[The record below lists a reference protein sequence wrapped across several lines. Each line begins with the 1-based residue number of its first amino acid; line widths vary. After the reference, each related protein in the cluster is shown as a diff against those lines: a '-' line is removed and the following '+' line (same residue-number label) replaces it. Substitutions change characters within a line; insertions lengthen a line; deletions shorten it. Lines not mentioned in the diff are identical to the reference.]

1 MRAHNGHIE
10 DYIFIH
16 FRAPAAEVRVVFF
29 FFLNTI
35 AENDAL
41 ELRRG
46 EGESASE
53 RKREGKRAKKEEKE
67 KKGEEE
73 K

>member
-1 MRAHNGHIE
+1 MRVHNGHIE

-16 FRAPAAEVRVVFF
+16 FRAPAAE

-35 AENDAL
+35 AENDAF

-46 EGESASE
+46 KGESALE
-53 RKREGKRAKKEEKE
+53 RKRASKEEKE
-67 KKGEEE
+67 RKGRR
-73 K
+73 KFISALRIQV

>member
-1 MRAHNGHIE
+1 MRVHNGHIE

-16 FRAPAAEVRVVFF
+16 FRAPAAE

-41 ELRRG
+41 ELGVRG
-46 EGESASE
+46 EESIPY
-53 RKREGKRAKKEEKE
+53 RGREKE
-67 KKGEEE
+67 KSKKGRES
-73 K
+73 KKGRKKNNLRI

>member
-16 FRAPAAEVRVVFF
+16 FRAPAAEVWVFF

-46 EGESASE
+46 EGESALE